1 MASDQHFQ
9 WMERCLALAS
19 RARFTASPNPMV
31 GCVLVQ
37 DGKVLAEGWHV
48 APGGPHAE
56 VVALDAFEA
65 LGGGDTVGGSELS
78 NAILYVNLEPCS
90 HHGRTPPCCERIA
103 ASGVGHVVVG
113 TLDPYIEVAGRGIA
127 YLREKGLKVE
137 VGVLV
142 EECAALNRTFFHRHT
157 TGRPFV
163 TLKWA
168 QSADGFMDPPRMKG
182 QLGSIAI
189 TGKEAQVLSHGWRA
203 ASDIVV
209 IGAGTVAVDDPALTV
224 RAVDGPDPT
233 RWVLDPNGR
242 TASAA
247 RVYGPGRVAV
257 WGGPANAPAHVDRLD
272 LAGGSAPDGGSTP
285 AGAAR
290 ALVAEAGRT
299 GALSVYVEGGRKTL
313 AAFLAA
319 GLWDEI
325 RILQAPHTLA
335 AGLKAPTLPAA
346 REIDRLEVGR
356 DLAIIYAPCSL

>member
-1 MASDQHFQ
+1 
-9 WMERCLALAS
+9 
-19 RARFTASPNPMV
+19 
-31 GCVLVQ
+31 
-37 DGKVLAEGWHV
+37 
-48 APGGPHAE
+48 
-56 VVALDAFEA
+56 
-65 LGGGDTVGGSELS
+65 
-78 NAILYVNLEPCS
+78 
-90 HHGRTPPCCERIA
+90 
-103 ASGVGHVVVG
+103 
-113 TLDPYIEVAGRGIA
+113 
-127 YLREKGLKVE
+127 
-137 VGVLV
+137 
-142 EECAALNRTFFHRHT
+142 
-157 TGRPFV
+157 
-163 TLKWA
+163 
-168 QSADGFMDPPRMKG
+168 MKG